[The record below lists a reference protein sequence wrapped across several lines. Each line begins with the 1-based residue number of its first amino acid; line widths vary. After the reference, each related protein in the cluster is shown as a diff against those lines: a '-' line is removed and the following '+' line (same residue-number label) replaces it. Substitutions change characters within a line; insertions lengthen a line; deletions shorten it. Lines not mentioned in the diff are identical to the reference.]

1 MKIQSYFKAAVATFL
16 FISHAL
22 AATITHTTAVFPSPT
37 NWSLTNTVPQF
48 DPSLGTLTNV
58 SVTVGANM
66 RNRLRVESRSN
77 LPRTATARGV
87 GAITATVGGLSA
99 QAGITNSHT
108 QALGAFDGVI
118 DYGGA
123 SGFDVTVDGAG
134 YAAEIATDLVP
145 FIGIGNIP
153 LSASSA
159 ANGTFNGPGD
169 YQFIVSTTA
178 SAIVTVTYEFSPPV
192 CPECHPACNPEPECD
207 EDDRRDGRRSSRK
220 RRW

>member
-1 MKIQSYFKAAVATFL
+1 
-16 FISHAL
+16 
-22 AATITHTTAVFPSPT
+22 
-37 NWSLTNTVPQF
+37 
-48 DPSLGTLTNV
+48 
-58 SVTVGANM
+58 M

-153 LSASSA
+153 LAASSA
-159 ANGTFNGPGD
+159 ANGMYNGPGD
-169 YQFIVSTTA
+169 YQFIVNTTSST
-178 SAIVTVTYEFSPPV
+178 IVTVTYEFAPPV
-192 CPECHPACNPEPECD
+192 CPDCDCDPEPECKPD
-207 EDDRRDGRRSSRK
+207 PKDDRRKPSRRH
-220 RRW
+220 RR